1 MKLKIKVVPKSSR
14 NCVAGWVGDTLKVC
28 VNAAPEKG
36 KANLAVQELLAA
48 ALGLPKDKVR
58 VVSGLTS
65 ARKLVE
71 IGKISEAEIKQRL
84 GAA

>member
-14 NCVAGWVGDTLKVC
+14 NNVAGWMGDTLKIC

-36 KANLAVQELLAA
+36 KANLAAREILAA

-58 VVSGLTS
+58 VVSGLAS

-71 IGKISEAEIKQRL
+71 IDGMGEAEVRRRL
-84 GAA
+84 SI

>member
-14 NCVAGWVGDTLKVC
+14 NSIAGWMGDTLKVC

-36 KANLAVQELLAA
+36 KANLAAQEILAA

-58 VVSGLTS
+58 IVSGLTS

-71 IGKISEAEIKQRL
+71 IGELSEAEIKQKL
-84 GAA
+84 CAN

>member
-14 NCVAGWVGDTLKVC
+14 NSIAGWVGDTLKVC

-36 KANLAVQELLAA
+36 KANLAAQEILAA

-58 VVSGLTS
+58 IVSGLTS

-71 IGKISEAEIKQRL
+71 IGKLSEAEIKQKL
-84 GAA
+84 CAD

>member
-14 NCVAGWVGDTLKVC
+14 NSVAGWVGDTLKVC

-36 KANLAVQELLAA
+36 KANLAAQEILAA

-58 VVSGLTS
+58 IVSGLTS

-71 IGKISEAEIKQRL
+71 IGELSESEIKQKL
-84 GAA
+84 CAD

>member
-14 NCVAGWVGDTLKVC
+14 NSVAGWVGDTLKVC

-36 KANLAVQELLAA
+36 KANLAAQEVLAA
-48 ALGLPKDKVR
+48 ALSLPKDRVR

-71 IGKISEAEIKQRL
+71 IGELSEAEIKQKL
-84 GAA
+84 CAG

>member
-14 NCVAGWVGDTLKVC
+14 NSIAGWMGDTLKVC

-36 KANLAVQELLAA
+36 QANLAAQEILAA
-48 ALGLPKDKVR
+48 ALSLPRNKVR
-58 VVSGLTS
+58 IVSGLTS

-71 IGKISEAEIKQRL
+71 IDEMGEAEVRRRL
-84 GAA
+84 SI

>member
-14 NCVAGWVGDTLKVC
+14 NSIAGWMGDTLKVC

-36 KANLAVQELLAA
+36 KANLAAQEILAV

-58 VVSGLTS
+58 IVSGLTS

-71 IGKISEAEIKQRL
+71 IGELSEAEIKQKL
-84 GAA
+84 CSD

>member
-14 NCVAGWVGDTLKVC
+14 NSVAGWMGDTLKIC
-28 VNAAPEKG
+28 VNTAPEKG
-36 KANLAVQELLAA
+36 KANLAAREILAV

-71 IGKISEAEIKQRL
+71 IDGMGEAEVRRRL
-84 GAA
+84 SI

>member
-14 NCVAGWVGDTLKVC
+14 NSIAGWVGDTLKVC

-36 KANLAVQELLAA
+36 KANLAAQELLAA

-71 IGKISEAEIKQRL
+71 IGELSETEIKQRL

>member
-14 NCVAGWVGDTLKVC
+14 NTVAGWVGDTLKVC

-36 KANLAVQELLAA
+36 KANRAAQELLAA
-48 ALGLPKDKVR
+48 ALGLRKDKVR

-71 IGKISEAEIKQRL
+71 IVELSEAEIKQKL
-84 GAA
+84 CAD

>member
-14 NCVAGWVGDTLKVC
+14 NSVAGWMGDTLKIC

-36 KANLAVQELLAA
+36 KANLAAREILAA

-71 IGKISEAEIKQRL
+71 IDGMGEAEVRRSLSI
-84 GAA
+84 

>member
-14 NCVAGWVGDTLKVC
+14 NSVVGWVGDTLKVC

-36 KANLAVQELLAA
+36 KANLAAQELLAA
-48 ALGLPKDKVR
+48 ALGLPKYKVR

-71 IGKISEAEIKQRL
+71 IGELSEAEIKQRL
-84 GAA
+84 GGA

>member
-14 NCVAGWVGDTLKVC
+14 NSAAGWMGDTLKVC

-36 KANLAVQELLAA
+36 KANRAVQEILAA
-48 ALGLPKDKVR
+48 ALGLPKGNVR

-71 IGKISEAEIKQRL
+71 IAELSELEIKQRL
-84 GAA
+84 GAD

>member
-14 NCVAGWVGDTLKVC
+14 NSIAGWMGDTLKVC

-36 KANLAVQELLAA
+36 KANLAAQEILAA
-48 ALGLPKDKVR
+48 ALGLSKDKVR
-58 VVSGLTS
+58 IVSGLTS

-71 IGKISEAEIKQRL
+71 IGELSEAEIKQKL
-84 GAA
+84 CAD

>member
-14 NCVAGWVGDTLKVC
+14 NSVAGWVGDTLKVC

-36 KANLAVQELLAA
+36 KANLAAQELLAA
-48 ALGLPKDKVR
+48 ALGLSKDKVR

-71 IGKISEAEIKQRL
+71 IGELSEAEIKQRL
-84 GAA
+84 CAD

>member
-14 NCVAGWVGDTLKVC
+14 NSVAGWVGDTLKVC

-36 KANLAVQELLAA
+36 KANLAAQEVLAA
-48 ALGLPKDKVR
+48 ALGLPKDRVR

-71 IGKISEAEIKQRL
+71 IGELSEVEIKRKL
-84 GAA
+84 GAD

>member
-14 NCVAGWVGDTLKVC
+14 NSVAGWVGDTLKVC

-36 KANLAVQELLAA
+36 KANLAAQEILAA

-58 VVSGLTS
+58 IVSGLAS

-71 IGKISEAEIKQRL
+71 IGELSEAEIKQKL
-84 GAA
+84 CAD

>member
-14 NCVAGWVGDTLKVC
+14 NSVAGWMGDTLKIC

-36 KANLAVQELLAA
+36 KANLAAREILAA

-58 VVSGLTS
+58 VVAGLAS

-71 IGKISEAEIKQRL
+71 IDGMGEAEVRRRL
-84 GAA
+84 SI

>member
-14 NCVAGWVGDTLKVC
+14 NSIAGWMGDTLKVC

-36 KANLAVQELLAA
+36 KANLAAQELLAA

-65 ARKLVE
+65 ARKLVD
-71 IGKISEAEIKQRL
+71 IGELSEAEIKQRL
-84 GAA
+84 GGA

>member
-14 NCVAGWVGDTLKVC
+14 NSVAGWVGDTLKVC

-36 KANLAVQELLAA
+36 KANLAVQETLAA
-48 ALGLPKDKVR
+48 ALGLPKNKVQ

-71 IGKISEAEIKQRL
+71 IGELSEAEIKRKL
-84 GAA
+84 CAY

>member
-14 NCVAGWVGDTLKVC
+14 NSVAGWMGDTLKIC

-36 KANLAVQELLAA
+36 KANLAAREILAA

-71 IGKISEAEIKQRL
+71 IDGMGEAEVRRRL
-84 GAA
+84 SI

>member
-14 NCVAGWVGDTLKVC
+14 NNIAGWVGDTLKVC

-36 KANLAVQELLAA
+36 KANLAAQEILAA

-58 VVSGLTS
+58 IVSGLTS

-71 IGKISEAEIKQRL
+71 IGELSEAEIKQKL
-84 GAA
+84 CAD

>member
-14 NCVAGWVGDTLKVC
+14 NSVAGWMGDTLKIC

-36 KANLAVQELLAA
+36 KANQAAREILAA

-71 IGKISEAEIKQRL
+71 IDGMGEAEVRRRL
-84 GAA
+84 SI

>member
-14 NCVAGWVGDTLKVC
+14 NSVVGWVGDTLKVC

-36 KANLAVQELLAA
+36 KANLAAQELLAA

-65 ARKLVE
+65 ARKLVD
-71 IGKISEAEIKQRL
+71 IGELSEAEIKQRL
-84 GAA
+84 GGA

>member
-14 NCVAGWVGDTLKVC
+14 NSIAGWMGDTLKVC
-28 VNAAPEKG
+28 VNAAPGKG
-36 KANLAVQELLAA
+36 KANLAAQDILAA

-58 VVSGLTS
+58 IVSGLTS

-71 IGKISEAEIKQRL
+71 IGELSEAEIKQKL
-84 GAA
+84 CAD

>member
-1 MKLKIKVVPKSSR
+1 MKLKIKVVSKSSR
-14 NCVAGWVGDTLKVC
+14 NSVAGWVGDTLKVC

-36 KANLAVQELLAA
+36 KANLATQEILAA

-71 IGKISEAEIKQRL
+71 IGELSEAEIKQ
-84 GAA
+84 

>member
-14 NCVAGWVGDTLKVC
+14 NSVAGWMGDTLKIC

-36 KANLAVQELLAA
+36 KANLAAREILAA
-48 ALGLPKDKVR
+48 ALGLPKNKVR

-71 IGKISEAEIKQRL
+71 IDGMVEAEVRRRFSI
-84 GAA
+84 

>member
-1 MKLKIKVVPKSSR
+1 MRLKIKVVPKSSR
-14 NCVAGWVGDTLKVC
+14 NSVAGWVGDTLKVC

-36 KANLAVQELLAA
+36 KANRAAQEILAA
-48 ALGLPKDKVR
+48 VLGLPKDKVR

-71 IGKISEAEIKQRL
+71 IEVLSELEIKQRL
-84 GAA
+84 GAD

>member
-14 NCVAGWVGDTLKVC
+14 NSVAGWVGDTLKVC
-28 VNAAPEKG
+28 VNAVPEKG
-36 KANLAVQELLAA
+36 KANRAAQEILAA

-71 IGKISEAEIKQRL
+71 IEVLSELEIKQRL
-84 GAA
+84 GAD

>member
-14 NCVAGWVGDTLKVC
+14 NSVAGWVGDTLKVC

-36 KANLAVQELLAA
+36 KANLAAQKILAA

-71 IGKISEAEIKQRL
+71 IGDLSEADIKQKL
-84 GAA
+84 CAD

>member
-1 MKLKIKVVPKSSR
+1 M
-14 NCVAGWVGDTLKVC
+14 
-28 VNAAPEKG
+28 NAAPEKG
-36 KANLAVQELLAA
+36 KANLAAQEILAA

-71 IGKISEAEIKQRL
+71 IGELSEAEIKQRL

>member
-14 NCVAGWVGDTLKVC
+14 NSVAGWKGDTLKIC

-36 KANLAVQELLAA
+36 KANLAAREILAA

-71 IGKISEAEIKQRL
+71 IDGMGEAEVRRSLSI
-84 GAA
+84 

>member
-1 MKLKIKVVPKSSR
+1 MKLKIKVVPRSSR
-14 NCVAGWVGDTLKVC
+14 NSVAGWVGDTLKVC

-36 KANLAVQELLAA
+36 KANLATQEILAA

-71 IGKISEAEIKQRL
+71 IGELSEAEIKQ
-84 GAA
+84 